1 MKKKVEN
8 LVDEG
13 FRIGLVETA
22 FFDGKFEIP
31 HIDAPKDIIIPKG
44 MIPFSI
50 RERST
55 DKRDFVCFYEHD
67 KKIQGNSY

>member
-22 FFDGKFEIP
+22 FFDGKFEI
-31 HIDAPKDIIIPKG
+31 ILDVIKVNTNL
-44 MIPFSI
+44 SI
-50 RERST
+50 
-55 DKRDFVCFYEHD
+55 
-67 KKIQGNSY
+67 GGLG